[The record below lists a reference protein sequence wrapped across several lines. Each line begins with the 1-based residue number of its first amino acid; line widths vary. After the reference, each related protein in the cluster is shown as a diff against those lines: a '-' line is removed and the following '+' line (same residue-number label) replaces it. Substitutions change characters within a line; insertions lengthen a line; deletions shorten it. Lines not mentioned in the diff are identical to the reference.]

1 MLARSA
7 TLLALTLFAAPAFA
21 GDPAGA
27 TPPAPA
33 PAATAPAPDCTKLT
47 GDAKTTCETTAA
59 LEVAR
64 AALVTLGD
72 CAKVAAAEAK
82 AQCVAKKTELDAK
95 VAELQAKLAPPAE
108 KGGKAV
114 RSNTNRMEAE
124 ASDE

>member
-7 TLLALTLFAAPAFA
+7 AVLALTLLAAPALA

-27 TPPAPA
+27 TPAPA
-33 PAATAPAPDCTKLT
+33 PAATTTPPPDCTKLT

-59 LEVAR
+59 LKIAQDAIVA
-64 AALVTLGD
+64 LGD
-72 CAKVAAAEAK
+72 CSKVVAADAK
-82 AQCVAKKTELDAK
+82 AQCIAKKTELDAK
-95 VAELQAKLAPPAE
+95 VAELQAKLTPPPE